1 MLCNICFTMYTQKK
15 RRGKSPCAA
24 AAADAVAA
32 LAAAADKINF
42 VGRRLLQHPYC

>member
-24 AAADAVAA
+24 AAADAAVAA
-32 LAAAADKINF
+32 ATADKINF
-42 VGRRLLQHPYC
+42 ADRLLLQHPYC

>member
-24 AAADAVAA
+24 AAADA
-32 LAAAADKINF
+32 AAADKISF
-42 VGRRLLQHPYC
+42 AGRRLLQHPYC